1 MAASKKQVNQAKK
14 MADQGK
20 SAGQIARA
28 TGVSGNRAGN
38 LASSRGP
45 MPSSGSQYTDG
56 VTYQLNDQGTAP
68 VSSAQG
74 GGGGGMQ
81 SAAPSPYQDGV
92 TYQLNDAGT
101 APVGFYQGGNLMPM
115 GGGGAAASSRR
126 SLSDAKGLGEALR
139 IAGGRNANI
148 SKKELQQISEQTGKS
163 ADRVVRKLDVVNE
176 KRATRRKAPIG
187 LGSGAFNSLLGMPT
201 SRTIYG
207 KTMSELGLGDKY
219 SNFGTG
225 PIGRAVMQ
233 GKGSSDYYGNATP
246 GTGKIGKGRQV
257 IGSYN
262 NAPETRMK
270 PSWDKNAGYY
280 GPGSGGG
287 DGDGAGDGAGG
298 GNGANGQGVFGEEE
312 LAQTQTTPMTPDQMA
327 AQEPA
332 TEFGNWNSA
341 DIMSRATGFR
351 TKKGSRA
358 RAGSAAQGL
367 ASQRV
372 SPFSKWQYNI
382 G

>member
-68 VSSAQG
+68 VSSTQG

-201 SRTIYG
+201 SRTIFG

-246 GTGKIGKGRQV
+246 GTGKIPKGRQV

-262 NAPETRMK
+262 NAPETRVK
-270 PSWDKNAGYY
+270 PSWDMNAGIATKSSLT
-280 GPGSGGG
+280 PTQADITTDTTTDSTTETTPT
-287 DGDGAGDGAGG
+287 DG
-298 GNGANGQGVFGEEE
+298 E
-312 LAQTQTTPMTPDQMA
+312 TPMTPDQMA